1 MWWISRFKVS
11 KLMKRPQQRL
21 RIARNSVYEKI
32 YEKIPLKSLA
42 ELPIVLCHYCWLL
55 CVSSRRKRPIFWY
68 GLQPI
73 FAHLCWQTAP
83 SSQKH
88 QSHSF
93 DVYGL
98 FILPISRSL
107 EYPIPAYL
115 LSFCFWRRSLFS
127 DCDSKG
133 ENNQQHY
140 QWNIFNCQTLL
151 DLGNCLG
158 WTLDA
163 KNRIFVRQQD
173 TTYFLET
180 LQELQMLSSILFI
193 TVRYFV
199 IFEEEGEKT
208 KFALY

>member
-1 MWWISRFKVS
+1 MKKFPKIFSWAPYCAVS
-11 KLMKRPQQRL
+11 LLWVIVCQL
-21 RIARNSVYEKI
+21 EKK
-32 YEKIPLKSLA
+32 EA
-42 ELPIVLCHYCWLL
+42 NLL
-55 CVSSRRKRPIFWY
+55 IWTSTHFCP
-68 GLQPI
+68 
-73 FAHLCWQTAP
+73 AHLCWQTAP
-83 SSQKH
+83 YSQKH

-151 DLGNCLG
+151 DLGNCLAN
-158 WTLDA
+158 WA
-163 KNRIFVRQQD
+163 ENCICRKQCIFWKHSNNCKYCPV
-173 TTYFLET
+173 L
-180 LQELQMLSSILFI
+180 LVI
-193 TVRYFV
+193 TCHIRRGKKREISASFS
-199 IFEEEGEKT
+199 T